1 MRYIARPVLSAFA
14 TIVVGLALSSGAGAQ
29 QQTRMPVIGF
39 LGAAW
44 ASDYPG
50 PLEAF
55 HEGLKDQGY
64 VEGKNVAITYR
75 WALGDTEKL
84 PALAAEL
91 VRIGVDVIVASGG
104 LSPALAAQAAT
115 QKIPIVSTG
124 AGGSLA
130 ASFAQPGGNVTGAQ
144 SQSTGLNP
152 KRLELLHQ
160 AVPDAILAAV
170 LFNPVTIESP
180 ETLNE
185 LREAARS
192 LGVRLYMAEARS
204 EGDLDNAFALIAQAG
219 AGAVLVIGGPSFLT
233 QREKIV
239 ALAARYKSPAIY
251 NWREFAADGG
261 LMAYGDSLST
271 LYRRAGDYAG
281 RILKGAEPGD
291 LPIDRPA
298 VIQLVINLQTAK
310 ALGLTLPP
318 AILGRA
324 DEVIE

>member
-14 TIVVGLALSSGAGAQ
+14 TIVVGLALSPGAGAQ
-29 QQTRMPVIGF
+29 QQTRVPVIGF
-39 LGAAW
+39 LGLASAAT
-44 ASDYPG
+44 YPG
-50 PLEAF
+50 ALEAF
-55 HEGLKDQGY
+55 HEGLRDQGY
-64 VEGKNVAITYR
+64 IEGKNVSITYR

-91 VRIGVDVIVASGG
+91 VRTGVDVIVASGG

-130 ASFAQPGGNVTGAQ
+130 SSFARPGGNITGAQ
-144 SQSTGLNP
+144 TQGTALFP
-152 KRLELLHQ
+152 KRLEVLHQ
-160 AVPDAILAAV
+160 AVPDASLVAV
-170 LFNPVTIESP
+170 LFNPASIESP

-192 LGVRLYMAEARS
+192 LGVRLYMAEARI
-204 EGDLDNAFALIAQAG
+204 EADLDDAFALIAQAG

-233 QREKIV
+233 QRGKII
-239 ALAARYKSPAIY
+239 ALAARYKLPAIY
-251 NWREFAADGG
+251 GWREFALDGG

-281 RILKGAEPGD
+281 RILNGAKPGD